1 MPSTMPSASRVIA
14 SSTPNCPVC
23 DAPCTNRHTHEYT
36 PQQAAAHFCPQ
47 ARNPDRHERLVT
59 CIRRLWSGGTCKI
72 FVCSSCGFGF
82 GYPFVGGDDE
92 FYGILH
98 EQAGYPT
105 KRWEYGLAKEIGE
118 QAFPSGGNVLDM
130 GAGYGLF
137 LKTFSPSWKPYA
149 TEGSPTTR
157 AKLAAEAINVFPDL
171 SAASASMAG
180 QFQLVTAFQVIEHIA
195 EYREVFAAVRRLL
208 GPGGAFVLSVPNR
221 DEMDAR
227 EKITHAHDMPPNH
240 INKWTANSMGLALR
254 QAGFDTVES
263 QIAPPGRG
271 AFEWGVGQRMI
282 ADASERPSS
291 IAGVLY
297 RVQNTPLRRML
308 LRGWGVF
315 VALRLLPYY
324 GLLSRSNNL
333 VTIARAR

>member
-1 MPSTMPSASRVIA
+1 MPSTARAIA
-14 SSTPNCPVC
+14 SAAPGCPVC
-23 DAPCTNRHTHEYT
+23 GAPCTNPHTHEYT
-36 PQQAAAHFCPQ
+36 AQQAAAHFCPKT
-47 ARNPDRHERLVT
+47 RNPDRYQRLVT
-59 CIRRLWSGGTCKI
+59 CIRHLWSDGTCKI
-72 FVCSSCGFGF
+72 FICPSCGFGF
-82 GYPFVGGDDE
+82 GYPFVGGDDA

-118 QAFPSGGNVLDM
+118 KAFAPGGNVLDM

-137 LKTFSPSWKPYA
+137 LKTISPSWKLYA

-157 AKLAAEAINVFPDL
+157 AKLAAEGINVFSDL
-171 SAASASMAG
+171 RDAAETMVG

-195 EYREVFAAVRRLL
+195 EYREVFGAVRRLL
-208 GPGGAFVLSVPNR
+208 CPGGAFVLSVPNR
-221 DEMDAR
+221 DDMDAR
-227 EKITHAHDMPPNH
+227 ERITHAQDMPPNH
-240 INKWTANSMGLALR
+240 INKWTANSISLALR
-254 QAGFDTVES
+254 RAGFDAVES
-263 QIAPPGRG
+263 QVAPPGRG

-282 ADASERPSS
+282 ADASEHPHS

-297 RVQNTPLRRML
+297 QVRNTPVRRML

-315 VALRLLPYY
+315 VALRLLPHY

-333 VTIARAR
+333 VTVARVR